1 MYQRF
6 DMTKNLENKITKFF
20 ETKRDQCFHVRA
32 KPRMTHIPPTRT
44 STAHAFPPLWLHPS
58 TTCIRQGKGNVA
70 TRARWQGEGKAMRCE
85 GPTA

>member
-1 MYQRF
+1 MCQRF
-6 DMTKNLENKITKFF
+6 NVIENLKRNFIKFS
-20 ETKRDQCFHVRA
+20 ETKPDECCHVRA

-44 STAHAFPPLWLHPS
+44 STAHAIPLWLHPS